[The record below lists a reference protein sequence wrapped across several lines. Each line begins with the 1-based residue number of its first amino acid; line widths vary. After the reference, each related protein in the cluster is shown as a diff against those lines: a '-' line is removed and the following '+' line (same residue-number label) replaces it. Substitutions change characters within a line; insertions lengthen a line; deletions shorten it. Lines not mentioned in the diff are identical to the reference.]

1 MKIEDIIK
9 QQKQAQTRDALP
21 PLQKKVLTFFTRHR
35 GEVFTSDDSVM
46 LNELSD
52 EKPTALGWSIWALE
66 KNNFLAKRKVGK
78 KTYHGLP
85 EDIQKLNSALK

>member
-21 PLQKKVLTFFTRHR
+21 PLQKKVLAFFVRR
-35 GEVFTSDDSVM
+35 KGELFTSGDPEM
-46 LNELSD
+46 LSELSD
-52 EKPTALGWSIWALE
+52 ESPSAIGWSLWALE
-66 KNNFLAKRKVGK
+66 NKNFLTKKKVGK